1 MIPTKQLLKTYTI
14 MNFNCKDSF
23 EQLSEQEKCYAY
35 HLSKACWAGQPIILF
50 QTSYESPGLFIIFQ
64 IFFTSFELSVSD
76 IKPFLLKEKNISDID
91 YIGFI
96 RYATQ
101 FYSNFS
107 NFTRDKK
114 KFIPSISIEGF
125 ESILKASKKF
135 EDIKP
140 IWELIKDI
148 IYDNTGNSKF
158 INLEEYNGKN
168 CYYFG
173 NIEEKQIKEID
184 NTLKLNNYS
193 LLNTRIFRLY
203 SGNSYKTVILIG
215 SAEEKQVELNDQ
227 IILLYGEYKAFL
239 KQINKHLE
247 NAKKYVINDCEKEI
261 LDDYINF
268 FETGDIEKHKESQ
281 RQWIKDN
288 LPPIEFNIGWIEPL
302 IDPMGV
308 RGYFEGWIGVSNKEK
323 NQKYEQLVELFPKLI
338 NEFPWD
344 TEIFEK
350 SKINVKLDMIDI
362 LCFSRN
368 GCPKGK
374 CLPKYYDI
382 QLDCGIKNII
392 FFNAISF
399 NKNDELTFLSK
410 SDIDLINSLGAQSL
424 TLFTACKEILGHT
437 SGKLLRIISDENGD
451 KKFNFNPDC
460 INPLTNEKINKY
472 YNKNE
477 SFEERF
483 TSLSNILEEC
493 RSIVITFF
501 FSSNELI
508 IDLFK
513 ESDCDSKDITYVIWL
528 LYFRESILGL
538 TSYNL
543 ENKKWGNYKN
553 EAGWIITNYILK
565 KQKENEEIIKIKIDE
580 KEEDS
585 IHVTISK
592 NMIFFSSNEIILELM
607 RKLQIWKCI
616 GDLDS
621 VKNFIE
627 EYSVV
632 DEKNLKIKNIIDK
645 TKNDAQSELYLYH
658 NLVQNEDGLIKY
670 KVYQKNFE
678 GIIESNIDR
687 FGTEFNKDVYE
698 QWVKYATNFI
708 KIDKE

>member
-1 MIPTKQLLKTYTI
+1 MIVPTKQLLKTYTI

-135 EDIKP
+135 EDIKS
-140 IWELIKDI
+140 IWELIKYI

-168 CYYFG
+168 CYYLG

-338 NEFPWD
+338 NELPWD
-344 TEIFEK
+344 TKIFEK
-350 SKINVKLDMIDI
+350 TEINVELDVIDI

-424 TLFTACKEILGHT
+424 TLFTACK
-437 SGKLLRIISDENGD
+437 
-451 KKFNFNPDC
+451 
-460 INPLTNEKINKY
+460 
-472 YNKNE
+472 
-477 SFEERF
+477 
-483 TSLSNILEEC
+483 
-493 RSIVITFF
+493 
-501 FSSNELI
+501 
-508 IDLFK
+508 
-513 ESDCDSKDITYVIWL
+513 
-528 LYFRESILGL
+528 
-538 TSYNL
+538 
-543 ENKKWGNYKN
+543 
-553 EAGWIITNYILK
+553 
-565 KQKENEEIIKIKIDE
+565 
-580 KEEDS
+580 
-585 IHVTISK
+585 
-592 NMIFFSSNEIILELM
+592 
-607 RKLQIWKCI
+607 
-616 GDLDS
+616 
-621 VKNFIE
+621 
-627 EYSVV
+627 
-632 DEKNLKIKNIIDK
+632 
-645 TKNDAQSELYLYH
+645 
-658 NLVQNEDGLIKY
+658 
-670 KVYQKNFE
+670 
-678 GIIESNIDR
+678 
-687 FGTEFNKDVYE
+687 
-698 QWVKYATNFI
+698 
-708 KIDKE
+708 